1 MVNAQ
6 MQQLYLDIT
15 SLNYPSPQ
23 IIKKLH
29 LLALLNIT
37 QSFRH
42 RAEVIVAIAVI
53 PPPTREGLRTSSSAK
68 HSKRQDEQ
76 RQQTSTIH
84 STSQQVRVVLENT
97 RAVVAKVELREE
109 ASDKLTEDDASLGLV
124 VRDITSI
131 GDELRHVD
139 VVGGEFADLGDEL

>member
-6 MQQLYLDIT
+6 IQQLYLAIT
-15 SLNYPSPQ
+15 SLNYPSLQ

-37 QSFRH
+37 QSLRH

-53 PPPTREGLRTSSSAK
+53 PPPTREWLRDSSSAK
-68 HSKRQDEQ
+68 HGKRQDEQ

-84 STSQQVRVVLENT
+84 STSQQVRVVLENS

-131 GDELRHVD
+131 GDELRHID
-139 VVGGEFADLGDEL
+139 VVGGEFADLRDEL

>member
-6 MQQLYLDIT
+6 IQQLYLAIT
-15 SLNYPSPQ
+15 SLNYLNPQ
-23 IIKKLH
+23 ILKKLH
-29 LLALLNIT
+29 LLTLLNIT
-37 QSFRH
+37 RSFRH

-53 PPPTREGLRTSSSAK
+53 PPPTRKWLRTSSSAK
-68 HSKRQDEQ
+68 HGKRQDEQ

-131 GDELRHVD
+131 DDELRHVD
-139 VVGGEFADLGDEL
+139 IVGGEFADLGDEL

>member
-1 MVNAQ
+1 
-6 MQQLYLDIT
+6 MQQFYFAIT
-15 SLNYPSPQ
+15 SFDYPNPQ
-23 IIKKLH
+23 ISNKLH

-68 HSKRQDEQ
+68 HSERQDEQ